1 MESTR
6 KKTCGLPFNADV
18 ERSLQPTARRMAVH
32 FYGIFCYMVLV
43 MLLNL
48 LIAMMGDTCALD
60 HQTASPGVPQT
71 ARVV

>member
-1 MESTR
+1 
-6 KKTCGLPFNADV
+6 
-18 ERSLQPTARRMAVH
+18 MAVH
-32 FYGIFCYMVLV
+32 FYGIFCYMVHV